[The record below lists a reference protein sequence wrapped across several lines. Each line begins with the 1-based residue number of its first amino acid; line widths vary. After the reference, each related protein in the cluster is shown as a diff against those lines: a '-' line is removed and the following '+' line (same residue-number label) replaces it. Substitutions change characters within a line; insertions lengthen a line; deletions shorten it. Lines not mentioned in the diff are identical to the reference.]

1 MKGHQFLRVYAVG
14 LVALAIRS
22 PLGAQPASQFTRDSA
37 ARDPNSVQPERPT
50 VATHAGTVTRGWAE
64 LEEGGEWDKAQDGKR
79 SFFAPTNL
87 KIGLA
92 SRAQLNILVS
102 LTTDESRRTS
112 VAVGDVTF
120 GVKYRIVDDAPVV
133 GDFAI
138 LPAIKLPSAS
148 ASFAGT
154 GTTDFSMLLI
164 SSHELGPVAMD
175 LNVGQ
180 TWRGGDGTSVPKTA
194 SLWTASFG
202 FPIAGPLGSVA
213 ELFGYPRTSGPA
225 GAKGTAAL
233 LFGPTYLVWKW
244 LAVDS
249 GIIVPI
255 VGGQAHAIYA
265 GFVWNLGCVAT
276 KRICRD

>member
-1 MKGHQFLRVYAVG
+1 MKEHSFLTLCVFG
-14 LVALAIRS
+14 LVALATS
-22 PLGAQPASQFTRDSA
+22 ATVGAQAASQSTRDSA

-64 LEEGGEWDKAQDGKR
+64 LEEGAEWDKAQDGRR

-92 SRAQLNILVS
+92 SRAQLNVLVS

-133 GDFAI
+133 GDFAV

-154 GTTDFSMLLI
+154 GTTDFSVLLI

-180 TWRGGDGTSVPKTA
+180 TWRGGDGTSTPKLA

-202 FPIAGPLGSVA
+202 FPIEGPLGGVA

-233 LFGPTYLVWKW
+233 LVGPTYLVWKW

-255 VGGQAHAIYA
+255 AGGQAHAIYA
-265 GFVWNLGCVAT
+265 GFVWNMGCVAT
-276 KRICRD
+276 RKVCRE